1 VADSLIQMKPEEPAL
16 RQSEERERQLVRNAP
31 VAMVVS
37 DRKTRQ
43 IELANDRFIKLF
55 GYRLEDIPG
64 VEDWWPI
71 AYPDESYRE
80 KVKAEWAARTER
92 VFDDPERIE
101 RMEARVR
108 CKDGVFRDIEFHLSV
123 FGDSF
128 LVSFVDLRDRRHAEQ
143 ALRES
148 EERLR
153 LAAQAGKM
161 YAFEWD
167 TVTDKVVLSAESAD
181 ILGFSS
187 EPGQRTGQG
196 WFARIFPQDRANFLK
211 MIAELKPNKPTYQTS
226 YRIVSPSGEF
236 IWLEE
241 SATASF
247 DAQGRAVRVVG
258 MVSNVTSRKE
268 VERALATVSGKLI
281 EAQERER
288 RRIARD
294 LHDDINQR
302 LALLNIELQ
311 RLAGLPSGL
320 TNGTAPERARVIP
333 TGLGNFLGRF
343 RPYPGIALAKT
354 GTPGN
359 RAGHARLLRRIG
371 SPPEGDRRLPSQ
383 RCSRPLAAGC
393 FFVPVPGAA
402 GSVAQCSEA
411 QQRSAVRSAIART
424 SPGNRIEYSR

>member
-1 VADSLIQMKPEEPAL
+1 
-16 RQSEERERQLVRNAP
+16 
-31 VAMVVS
+31 
-37 DRKTRQ
+37 
-43 IELANDRFIKLF
+43 
-55 GYRLEDIPG
+55 
-64 VEDWWPI
+64 
-71 AYPDESYRE
+71 
-80 KVKAEWAARTER
+80 
-92 VFDDPERIE
+92 
-101 RMEARVR
+101 
-108 CKDGVFRDIEFHLSV
+108 
-123 FGDSF
+123 
-128 LVSFVDLRDRRHAEQ
+128 
-143 ALRES
+143 
-148 EERLR
+148 

-241 SATASF
+241 SGTASF

-281 EAQERER
+281 EAQEQER

-294 LHDDINQR
+294 LHEDINQR

-311 RLAGLPSGL
+311 RLA
-320 TNGTAPERARVIP
+320 
-333 TGLGNFLGRF
+333 
-343 RPYPGIALAKT
+343 
-354 GTPGN
+354 
-359 RAGHARLLRRIG
+359 
-371 SPPEGDRRLPSQ
+371 D
-383 RCSRPLAAGC
+383 
-393 FFVPVPGAA
+393 
-402 GSVAQCSEA
+402 
-411 QQRSAVRSAIART
+411 
-424 SPGNRIEYSR
+424 